1 MMHTL
6 PYAPAH
12 GSRSGQG
19 VGHQV
24 ARKVAHGWREG
35 ACGRRQG
42 RIGGADPPAPRLARG
57 WEGARGYAG
66 ARPRNPPP
74 SRALPC
80 LCITRG
86 AKGGRRA
93 LPFVRAP
100 PAFCCPTAPVAR
112 DRLRANGSATGA
124 AHTLPLAPPAAGP
137 PKGVER
143 PRSRTRPSSRGE
155 WGRGGGLRQQ
165 PPRQE
170 RGCLPRRLRDPPG
183 PSYCPR
189 SRASSSPCLNGGAAF
204 SAPRSRRRG
213 PRLCINGGG
222 IKGGR
227 FCAWCP
233 V

>member
-1 MMHTL
+1 VGKGWGTKWRGRWRTDGGREHAGGDRGASGALTL
-6 PYAPAH
+6 LRP
-12 GSRSGQG
+12 
-19 VGHQV
+19 
-24 ARKVAHGWREG
+24 
-35 ACGRRQG
+35 
-42 RIGGADPPAPRLARG
+42 
-57 WEGARGYAG
+57 AG

-213 PRLCINGGG
+213 PRLCINGCG